1 MGDWGGGIS
10 VLDWLGASLVAAGEA
25 GATESLGGSASV
37 GLLCGW
43 KKPFS
48 DCWPLE
54 TLVVVAGALDLPL
67 LIGFLGDAD
76 AEARRFSA
84 DLSGL
89 WLDMGLP
96 LTDEDMSAIEAA
108 IASSRSLSDSST
120 VVLVNDVTSVFGG
133 LSLSTAVGVGAGV
146 DFGKAGFLLNMSRI
160 FLLFVNSASSFPLRG
175 GTSLT
180 VSYSRCRTPSLNMP
194 AGFIK
199 SKI

>member
-1 MGDWGGGIS
+1 
-10 VLDWLGASLVAAGEA
+10 
-25 GATESLGGSASV
+25 
-37 GLLCGW
+37 
-43 KKPFS
+43 
-48 DCWPLE
+48 
-54 TLVVVAGALDLPL
+54 VAGALDLPL

-89 WLDMGLP
+89 WLEMGLP
-96 LTDEDMSAIEAA
+96 LTAEDMSAIEAA